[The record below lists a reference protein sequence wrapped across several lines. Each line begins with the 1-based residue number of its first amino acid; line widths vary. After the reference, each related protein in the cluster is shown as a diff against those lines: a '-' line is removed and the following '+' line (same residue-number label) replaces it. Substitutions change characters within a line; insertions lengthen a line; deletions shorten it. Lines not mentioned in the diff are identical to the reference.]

1 MNGITR
7 IYVEKKPGFD
17 IEAQNLKSDLRFTL
31 GLNDLTGV
39 RIFKRY
45 DVKGIEGDELE
56 RARRIVFSEPN
67 CDTVSD
73 TLPELA
79 NAFAVEYLPGQYD
92 QRADSAAQ
100 CVQLLTQ
107 GDRPQVRTA
116 TVYAFEGVNGDELNR
131 IKHYIINPVE
141 SREASMA
148 VPDTLDMPVT
158 APEDVKHVE
167 GFISMPFNEVET
179 MVKQLGFAMSAE
191 DLAFCQKY
199 FAETEHRD
207 PTMTELRAIDTY
219 WSDHCRHTTFLS
231 AIDGVEIDT
240 GLLSTPIAE
249 AYGEY
254 MRTRTFIDDKRDVS
268 LMDLAIIGMKALRR
282 DGRLNDLDESDEIN
296 ACSIVVEA
304 DVDGHTEPW
313 LVMFKNET
321 HNHPTEIEPFGGA
334 ATCLGGAIRDPL
346 SGRSYVYQCMR
357 ITGAGDPRTPF
368 DDTLE
373 GKLPQRKICLTAA
386 GGYSSYGNQIGL
398 AAGKVQEVYHPG
410 YVAKRME
417 LGAVIAAAPRK
428 NVRREVPQPGDAVI
442 LVGGRTG
449 RDGCGGATGSSKAHT
464 VHLRR

>member
-1 MNGITR
+1 MR
-7 IYVEKKPGFD
+7 
-17 IEAQNLKSDLRFTL
+17 LRW
-31 GLNDLTGV
+31 NICPV
-39 RIFKRY
+39 R
-45 DVKGIEGDELE
+45 
-56 RARRIVFSEPN
+56 
-67 CDTVSD
+67 
-73 TLPELA
+73 
-79 NAFAVEYLPGQYD
+79 YD

-282 DGRLNDLDESDEIN
+282 DGRLNDLDESEEIN

-304 DVDGHTEPW
+304 DVDGQHRADGWSCSRTRRTTIPPRSS
-313 LVMFKNET
+313 LS
-321 HNHPTEIEPFGGA
+321 A
-334 ATCLGGAIRDPL
+334 ARLPAWAALSATRSVRSFVCLSVLCA
-346 SGRSYVYQCMR
+346 
-357 ITGAGDPRTPF
+357 
-368 DDTLE
+368 
-373 GKLPQRKICLTAA
+373 
-386 GGYSSYGNQIGL
+386 
-398 AAGKVQEVYHPG
+398 
-410 YVAKRME
+410 
-417 LGAVIAAAPRK
+417 
-428 NVRREVPQPGDAVI
+428 
-442 LVGGRTG
+442 
-449 RDGCGGATGSSKAHT
+449 
-464 VHLRR
+464 

>member
-282 DGRLNDLDESDEIN
+282 DGRLNDLDESEEIN

-304 DVDGHTEPW
+304 RRRRPRRAVAGH
-313 LVMFKNET
+313 
-321 HNHPTEIEPFGGA
+321 
-334 ATCLGGAIRDPL
+334 
-346 SGRSYVYQCMR
+346 
-357 ITGAGDPRTPF
+357 
-368 DDTLE
+368 
-373 GKLPQRKICLTAA
+373 
-386 GGYSSYGNQIGL
+386 
-398 AAGKVQEVYHPG
+398 VQE
-410 YVAKRME
+410 R
-417 LGAVIAAAPRK
+417 
-428 NVRREVPQPGDAVI
+428 DA
-442 LVGGRTG
+442 
-449 RDGCGGATGSSKAHT
+449 
-464 VHLRR
+464 

>member
-179 MVKQLGFAMSAE
+179 MVKQA
-191 DLAFCQKY
+191 
-199 FAETEHRD
+199 R
-207 PTMTELRAIDTY
+207 LR
-219 WSDHCRHTTFLS
+219 HERRRPCFLPE
-231 AIDGVEIDT
+231 V
-240 GLLSTPIAE
+240 
-249 AYGEY
+249 
-254 MRTRTFIDDKRDVS
+254 F
-268 LMDLAIIGMKALRR
+268 RR
-282 DGRLNDLDESDEIN
+282 N
-296 ACSIVVEA
+296 
-304 DVDGHTEPW
+304 
-313 LVMFKNET
+313 
-321 HNHPTEIEPFGGA
+321 
-334 ATCLGGAIRDPL
+334 
-346 SGRSYVYQCMR
+346 
-357 ITGAGDPRTPF
+357 
-368 DDTLE
+368 
-373 GKLPQRKICLTAA
+373 
-386 GGYSSYGNQIGL
+386 
-398 AAGKVQEVYHPG
+398 
-410 YVAKRME
+410 
-417 LGAVIAAAPRK
+417 
-428 NVRREVPQPGDAVI
+428 
-442 LVGGRTG
+442 
-449 RDGCGGATGSSKAHT
+449 
-464 VHLRR
+464 